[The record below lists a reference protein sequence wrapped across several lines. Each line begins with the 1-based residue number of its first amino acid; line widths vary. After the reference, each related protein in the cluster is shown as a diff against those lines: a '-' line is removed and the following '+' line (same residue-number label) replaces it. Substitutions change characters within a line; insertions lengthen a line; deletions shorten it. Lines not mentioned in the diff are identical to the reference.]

1 MSSSHWQQAKDKA
14 RTDGARLPCC
24 PSWSDLMGLG
34 YRGWHYPL
42 SAKMKRI
49 PRGYPERAK
58 VTAAAAASSSR
69 FLCAPSLA
77 AAIERSCE
85 VPSAGCEDRA
95 PWECPCSHVRVT
107 AQVFSAHGR
116 YPCSGVPA
124 NVNKCLSSF
133 IPASSPLNTIKTFCA
148 LDE

>member
-1 MSSSHWQQAKDKA
+1 MSSSQWQQAKDKA

-24 PSWSDLMGLG
+24 RSRSDLMGLG
-34 YRGWHYPL
+34 DCGWHYLL

-49 PRGYPERAK
+49 PRGYPERAR
-58 VTAAAAASSSR
+58 VTAAASSSSR

-77 AAIERSCE
+77 AAIERSWE
-85 VPSAGCEDRA
+85 VPGAGCEDRA

-107 AQVFSAHGR
+107 AQVFSAHSR

-133 IPASSPLNTIKTFCA
+133 IPASSPLNTIKTFYA

>member
-1 MSSSHWQQAKDKA
+1 
-14 RTDGARLPCC
+14 
-24 PSWSDLMGLG
+24 MGLG

-49 PRGYPERAK
+49 PRGYPERAR

-69 FLCAPSLA
+69 FLWAPSLA

-85 VPSAGCEDRA
+85 VPGAGCEDRA
-95 PWECPCSHVRVT
+95 PWECPCSHVRAT
-107 AQVFSAHGR
+107 AQVFSA
-116 YPCSGVPA
+116 VPA
-124 NVNKCLSSF
+124 NVNKRLSSF